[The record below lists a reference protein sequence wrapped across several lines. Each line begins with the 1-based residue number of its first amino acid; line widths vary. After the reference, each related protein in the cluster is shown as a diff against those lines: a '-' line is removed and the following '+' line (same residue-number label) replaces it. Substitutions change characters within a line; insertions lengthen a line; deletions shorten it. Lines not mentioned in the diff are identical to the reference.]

1 MSVAYQLVSARLA
14 VRPGA
19 APDSV
24 PKAAASPWRWGNA
37 GEQQGDRKAE
47 VEGAAHHQ
55 AHG

>member
-14 VRPGA
+14 DAPGYPPQRPQSSGLA
-19 APDSV
+19 MEM
-24 PKAAASPWRWGNA
+24 GNA

-47 VEGAAHHQ
+47 VEGATHHQ